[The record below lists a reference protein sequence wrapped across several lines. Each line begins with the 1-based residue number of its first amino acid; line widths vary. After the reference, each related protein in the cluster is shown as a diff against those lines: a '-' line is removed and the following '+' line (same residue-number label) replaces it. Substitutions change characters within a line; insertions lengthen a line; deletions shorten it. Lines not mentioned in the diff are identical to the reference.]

1 MIKLNKSENKKIHG
15 RQIEITTYEYEKDAV
30 VVEGKLIDTRFRQT
44 YYLNGELRPPGTVH
58 GLVIRMKVK
67 GADLRIEEI
76 DVDMDTIPR
85 QECREVLNS
94 LQPIVGMRIRAG
106 FTEKVKEKVGGPK
119 GCTHLVALLLAMAP
133 AAVQGAWSAVAQ
145 HPIDPSKYSATALKF
160 LENTC
165 WVWRSEGEL
174 MKEYQDILTVKK

>member
-1 MIKLNKSENKKIHG
+1 MIKLDKSENKKIHG